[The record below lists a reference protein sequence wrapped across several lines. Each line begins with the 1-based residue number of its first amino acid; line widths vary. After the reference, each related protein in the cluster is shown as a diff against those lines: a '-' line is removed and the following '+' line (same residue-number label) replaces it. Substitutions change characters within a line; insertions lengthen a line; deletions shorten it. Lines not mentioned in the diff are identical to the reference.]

1 MGDDLEDDFVPG
13 GDEYLSSGED
23 EDNTTGLG
31 GDPDVDGEGIVPD
44 SRSDSPLV
52 AGGKRKASDDEDG
65 SDSEEDVTVDNG
77 PKTGA
82 GGKELTAEERKKEKK
97 RRNKEK
103 LKEKKVRSHPPPSRS
118 LILLG
123 FPGKTL
129 TSKGAGPI
137 LILAETA
144 TERVLLDRLCA
155 RCRVVLVGQRAQRPA
170 GQPASW
176 AV

>member
-1 MGDDLEDDFVPG
+1 MGWAESAETRFPRSRIFPSRGPELPLVAQHQATPFPLYTQAQTMGDDLEDDFVPG

-23 EDNTTGLG
+23 EDDTTGLG

-65 SDSEEDVTVDNG
+65 SDSEEDDTVKNG

-103 LKEKKVRSHPPPSRS
+103 LKEKKVRSAHPP
-118 LILLG
+118 
-123 FPGKTL
+123 
-129 TSKGAGPI
+129 
-137 LILAETA
+137 LAA
-144 TERVLLDRLCA
+144 LSCWSCWDYWERH
-155 RCRVVLVGQRAQRPA
+155 
-170 GQPASW
+170 
-176 AV
+176 

>member
-65 SDSEEDVTVDNG
+65 SDSEEDVTVNNG

-103 LKEKKVRSHPPPSRS
+103 LKEKKVRSHPPPLSQPYLAGIS
-118 LILLG
+118 
-123 FPGKTL
+123 GKDTN
-129 TSKGAGPI
+129 
-137 LILAETA
+137 E
-144 TERVLLDRLCA
+144 
-155 RCRVVLVGQRAQRPA
+155 
-170 GQPASW
+170 
-176 AV
+176 